1 MAYYM
6 GQAAYTAEALAAL
19 IRNPQNRRD
28 VVKETIEKLGG
39 RLEGLWFAF
48 GEYDVVLI
56 MEIPD
61 NVTATAFSLVVA
73 ASGSL
78 RDFKTTPLMTAEEAM
93 DAMTKAGEAGY
104 RPPAG

>member
-19 IRNPQNRRD
+19 IRNPQNRRE

-61 NVTATAFSLVVA
+61 NVTATAFSLAVA

-78 RDFKTTPLMTAEEAM
+78 KDFKTTPLMTAEEAM
-93 DAMTKAGEAGY
+93 DAMKKAGEAGY